1 MARAKK
7 TKISVLNW
15 MGTLLLLS
23 IPGVN
28 VISLICFLIFAKSP
42 SKRSFAWAIVLWALI
57 AVVAV
62 VALLLA
68 FPQELAQVSDL
79 LRTVAASAAVPAEVI
94 SIP

>member
-7 TKISVLNW
+7 TNKISVLNW
-15 MGTLLLLS
+15 MGTLLLCS

-28 VISLICFLIFAKSP
+28 LIAIICFLIFAKNP
-42 SKRSFAWAIVLWALI
+42 SKKSYALALLLWALI
-57 AVVAV
+57 AIVAV

-68 FPQELAQVSDL
+68 FPAPIAAFADA
-79 LRTVAASAAVPAEVI
+79 LRSAATIVPAETI

>member
-15 MGTLLLLS
+15 MGTLLLCS

-28 VISLICFLIFAKSP
+28 LIAIICFLIFAKNP
-42 SKRSFAWAIVLWALI
+42 SKRSYAVALLLWALI
-57 AVVAV
+57 AVVVV

-68 FPQELAQVSDL
+68 FPEQAGMVADI
-79 LRTVAASAAVPAEVI
+79 LRTAAAATPVEAI